1 MAKIYIKNLNNKFP
15 TKDITEDD
23 LKFKL
28 KLINSKIK
36 RKIDINSKISINE
49 KNLPIIAGPNGIESK
64 SLLIKTA
71 RLLKNNKLNFI
82 RAHAFKPLTFPYRS
96 KQYDEAG
103 LKGLSWIDE
112 VKKDYK
118 LVFVAEVTEIRFLD
132 RMLKSID
139 ILQIGSRNMQ
149 NLELLREVAK
159 TKKPIIL
166 KRHFGASIRDFLGA
180 AEHILVEGNNNLI
193 LCERGISAPHTH
205 RSTSRFILDLQ
216 AICALKEIT
225 RYPVFSD
232 PSHATFWNKW
242 VSPMGYS
249 SVAAGCDGLIIET
262 HPNPKKSMVDPLQPL
277 SFNEFTN
284 FVNKVKKLSR
294 FFGKK
299 VI

>member
-82 RAHAFKPLTFPYRS
+82 RAHAFKPLTLPYRS

-205 RSTSRFILDLQ
+205 RSTSRFI
-216 AICALKEIT
+216 
-225 RYPVFSD
+225 
-232 PSHATFWNKW
+232 PSGWTPASESIFP
-242 VSPMGYS
+242 S
-249 SVAAGCDGLIIET
+249 L
-262 HPNPKKSMVDPLQPL
+262 
-277 SFNEFTN
+277 
-284 FVNKVKKLSR
+284 
-294 FFGKK
+294 
-299 VI
+299 